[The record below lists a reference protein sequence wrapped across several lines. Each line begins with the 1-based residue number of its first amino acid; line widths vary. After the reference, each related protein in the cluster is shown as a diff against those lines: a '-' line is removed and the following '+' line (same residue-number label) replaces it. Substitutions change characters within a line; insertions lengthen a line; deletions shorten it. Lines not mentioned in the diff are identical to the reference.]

1 MVVIQCIVNE
11 KEESRQRA
19 IPLFVATDN
28 QIVSFKGFFMRQ
40 RHYLDLLFHVK

>member
-1 MVVIQCIVNE
+1 MVVIQCIANE

-28 QIVSFKGFFMRQ
+28 QIVSFKSFLCAKDIIWTRYFT
-40 RHYLDLLFHVK
+40 